1 MRLCIFCLLAVV
13 SSVHAEYRA
22 ALLIQ
27 HESGSDVT
35 PVKAALERSGFDCR
49 VATELD
55 NKHSIRNLVESF
67 APNTPT
73 RGTALVYYSG
83 NIVTLPSREGDRKT
97 IGLPTNG
104 TRAGGYSLDDCFTK
118 LKERGG
124 SMVDLFFIDSKKDPE
139 L

>member
-27 HESGSDVT
+27 HESGSDVA
-35 PVKAALERSGFDCR
+35 PVKAALERSGFRCR

-67 APNTPT
+67 ARNTPT
-73 RGTALVYYSG
+73 RGTALIYYSG
-83 NIVTLPSREGDRKT
+83 NIATLPSREGDGKT
-97 IGLPTNG
+97 IGLPHHG
-104 TRAGGYSLDDCFTK
+104 ARPGQGYSLHECFSK
-118 LKERGG
+118 LKEQGG
-124 SMVDLFFIDSKKDPE
+124 SRNSVQVSS
-139 L
+139 